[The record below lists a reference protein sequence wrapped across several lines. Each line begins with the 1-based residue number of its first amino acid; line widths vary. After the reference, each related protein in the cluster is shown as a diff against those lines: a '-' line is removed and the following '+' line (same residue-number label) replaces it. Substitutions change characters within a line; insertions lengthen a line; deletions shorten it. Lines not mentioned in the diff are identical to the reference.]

1 MSNSPNIR
9 MPLEDHEDAE
19 RIALKIS
26 LKEQKI
32 TTKNE
37 VMKKALKIGLGKL
50 KDEYE
55 ITNGKIQI
63 K

>member
-9 MPLEDHEDAE
+9 MPLEDHEEAE

-37 VMKKALKIGLGKL
+37 VMKKALKIGLGRL
-50 KDEYE
+50 RDEYG
-55 ITNGKIQI
+55 INNKKAQTK
-63 K
+63 